1 MTHRCCMPRNQI
13 ALFVVILTALFFA
26 GCSSSPRTA
35 APTPTSANETQAQ
48 TIPPAPASGTKTP
61 EWFDI
66 KMTDV
71 RTGQEFSIN
80 DFAGKVVL
88 IETMAEWCPTCR
100 HQEDQVK
107 KLHTLLG
114 NPSDFVSVSLDVDFH
129 EDAASLQKYAQ
140 SFGYDWHIAIAPLQV
155 QRALGNLYSAQYLNP
170 PLAPML
176 LVDRN
181 GTVYGLPFGL
191 KSAESLKATIEPH
204 LSQ

>member
-1 MTHRCCMPRNQI
+1 MTHPRGMPRTQI
-13 ALFVVILTALFFA
+13 ALLVVTLTALFFA
-26 GCSSSPRTA
+26 ACSSSPQTA
-35 APTPTSANETQAQ
+35 APIPTGANEKQAQ
-48 TIPPAPASGTKTP
+48 TIPASPATGTATP

-71 RTGQEFSIN
+71 RTGKEFSIN

-114 NPSDFVSVSLDVDFH
+114 SPSDFVSVSLDVDSH
-129 EDAASLQKYAQ
+129 EDAASLKKYAQ

-155 QRALGNLYSAQYLNP
+155 QRALGNLYNAEYLNP

-176 LVDRN
+176 LIDRQ
-181 GTVYGLPFGL
+181 GKVYGLPFGL
-191 KSAESLKATIEPH
+191 KSAGSLQATIEPY
-204 LSQ
+204 LAP